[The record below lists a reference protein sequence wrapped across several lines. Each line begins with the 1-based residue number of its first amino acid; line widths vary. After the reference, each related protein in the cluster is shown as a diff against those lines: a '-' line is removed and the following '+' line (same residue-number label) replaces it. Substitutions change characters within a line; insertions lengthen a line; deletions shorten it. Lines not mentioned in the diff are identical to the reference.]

1 MPTAIL
7 TPTQQ
12 RIEQIITDAHL
23 LPKQKKLFL
32 ALTAESE
39 LPYMPISPALSTAK
53 DAGIICHMLLDY
65 GLPLTTQH
73 QRSKSVSNSSALLRC

>member
-23 LPKQKKLFL
+23 LPKQKNLFL

-39 LPYMPISPALSTAK
+39 LPYTRWGSDPQITLHQIK
-53 DAGIICHMLLDY
+53 W
-65 GLPLTTQH
+65 GLG
-73 QRSKSVSNSSALLRC
+73 